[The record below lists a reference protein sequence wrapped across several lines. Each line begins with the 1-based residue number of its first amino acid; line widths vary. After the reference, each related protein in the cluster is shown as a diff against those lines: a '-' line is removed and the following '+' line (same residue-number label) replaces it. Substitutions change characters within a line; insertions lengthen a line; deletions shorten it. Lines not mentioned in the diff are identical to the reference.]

1 MSKENATIRTAVV
14 GVGSLGRHHARIHND
29 LPETEL
35 VAICDTDAGRAREY
49 ADLYGCAAVSN
60 HLELIGQIDAAS
72 VAVPTIAHAD
82 VGCALLDAGI
92 SVLVEK
98 PIASSLADADRM
110 IASAAAAGATLM
122 VGHSERFNPA
132 IVAASQVVT
141 APRFIECHRLAAF
154 TPRSLD
160 IDVVMDLMIH
170 DIDVILSFVKAD
182 VAEINAAG
190 IGILTPR
197 VDIANARIEF
207 ANGCIANVT
216 ASRVSSE
223 RVRKLRFFQP
233 NDYVSIDYA
242 ERDVSLVSLLPP
254 KPGDDRPQ
262 IATRSLDV
270 DDVEPLTAEIRSFLE
285 SVRGER
291 APVVSGLDGRRALDV
306 AVQILESIRQH
317 AAKIGIEFQP

>member
-1 MSKENATIRTAVV
+1 M
-14 GVGSLGRHHARIHND
+14 
-29 LPETEL
+29 
-35 VAICDTDAGRAREY
+35 CDTDAARAREY
-49 ADLYGCAAVSN
+49 ADMYGCAAVTC
-60 HLELIGQIDAAS
+60 HEELIGQIDAAS
-72 VAVPTIAHAD
+72 IAVPTVAHAD

-98 PIASSLADADRM
+98 PIASSLADADRLLT
-110 IASAAAAGATLM
+110 SAAASGATLM

-132 IVAASQVVT
+132 IVAAAGVVT

-170 DIDVILSFVKAD
+170 DIDVILSFVRAD

-190 IGILTPR
+190 IGILTPK

-262 IATRSLDV
+262 ISSRSLEIV
-270 DDVEPLTAEIRSFLE
+270 DVEPLKAEVLSFLE
-285 SVRGER
+285 SVRGEHP
-291 APVVSGLDGRRALDV
+291 PVVSGRDGRRALDV
-306 AVQILESIRQH
+306 AVQILDSIRQH
-317 AAKIGIEFQP
+317 AAKIGIAFQE